1 MKAKLLALVSLA
13 SLFILNGCNGI
24 GDKDTILA
32 RIGKEKVYQ
41 EDYVLLVKD
50 PRLPEMPKNQLLY
63 ERFYAKAALASKAI
77 AEFPELE
84 REWKDLLKELDP
96 RILATVY
103 QRYYVS
109 ECLMYTDSELRQFY
123 DANRELFAADSGDF
137 LQIRG
142 KIAQK
147 YEISKHQEEYNK
159 FVSENS
165 DPKKEVDSL
174 VMQQTFVGQR
184 LQDMREKI
192 MSSIREDQHIEVHEL
207 PEVAPKKFYEH
218 HMDMFMT
225 APGYEVY
232 HIQADDS
239 ASLAGLFNTT
249 PTLEQ
254 FKQAAAASSKNERTA
269 KDSGYVGFVKKNFAL
284 PYGIG
289 MVNGLNELD
298 EKEAGYVSSVLH
310 AEKGAYHK
318 FYLVKQVPSQ
328 LKPFDRVE
336 AGIANGVKS
345 GLYFDVDSSFVL
357 ISKNGKALF
366 TETDL
371 RALNDKYYKKNL
383 NASTHKSFV
392 NMMADRFAF
401 ASAAEDLHLNHSWEY
416 RALVRSMRW
425 SFICDRYLEKIV
437 ESGVVSNEKVK
448 ELYDKVGN
456 PRNPGATFEE
466 SFNDLKAI
474 LAFPENLY
482 KRMYYLE
489 YQLSSAG
496 KTIEQTMPDFYY
508 RVNGEYRDVLGKKL
522 AAQAYADG
530 PVYLYDTSIPEYKE
544 DYSVEGMLTR
554 ADSLNRAGKWR
565 EAVEEYRTVLLAY
578 ASVDS
583 VFEKASYE
591 CAYILSENNE
601 NWSAEME
608 YYAFYKMWPDNPN
621 AEKAMFSRGFILN
634 ENLHRDSD
642 ALATLEE
649 FLQKYPNSE
658 LKESAQWLV
667 DNIKSNGKL
676 ADDLM
681 KKIEAEE

>member
-13 SLFILNGCNGI
+13 SLFVLNGCNGI

-41 EDYVLLVKD
+41 EDYVLLAKD

-63 ERFYAKAALASKAI
+63 ERLFSKAALVSKAVS
-77 AEFPELE
+77 EYPELE
-84 REWKDLLKELDP
+84 REWKDFLKELEP
-96 RILATVY
+96 RVLATVY

-123 DANRELFAADSGDF
+123 DANREMFAADTGDF
-137 LQIRG
+137 LMIRG
-142 KIAQK
+142 KVAQL
-147 YEISKHQEEYNK
+147 YEISKHKEEYLK

-165 DPKKEVDSL
+165 DPKRDLDSL
-174 VMQQTFVGQR
+174 ILLESFVGKK
-184 LQDMREKI
+184 LQEMREKI
-192 MSSIREDQHIEVHEL
+192 MSSIREDQHIEIHEL
-207 PEVAPKKFYEH
+207 PEVTPKKFYDH
-218 HMDMFMT
+218 HKDLFMT

-232 HIQADDS
+232 HIQSADS
-239 ASLAGLFNTT
+239 ASLAGLFAAN

-254 FKQAAAASSKNERTA
+254 FKQAAVASSKNERTA

-289 MVNGLNELD
+289 VVNGLVELD
-298 EKEAGYVSSVLH
+298 GKEPGYVTSVLH

-318 FYLVKQVPSQ
+318 FYLVKQMPSQ

-336 AGIANGVKS
+336 AGITNGIKS
-345 GLYFDVDSSFVL
+345 GMYFDVDSSFVL
-357 ISKNGKALF
+357 ISRNGKALF
-366 TETDL
+366 TESEL
-371 RALNDKYYKKNL
+371 LELNDKYYKKYL
-383 NASTHKSFV
+383 NASNHAIFV

-416 RALVRSMRW
+416 RAMLRSMKW
-425 SFICDRYLEKIV
+425 NFIYDRYLEK
-437 ESGVVSNEKVK
+437 VSVSDAVSAEDVK
-448 ELYDKVGN
+448 ELYSKIGN
-456 PRNPGATFEE
+456 PENPGASLEE
-466 SFNDLKAI
+466 SFDDLKTL
-474 LAFPENLY
+474 LAFPQNLY

-496 KTIEQTMPDFYY
+496 KTYEQMIPEFYH
-508 RVNGEYRDVLGKKL
+508 RVNSEYRNVLGKKL

-530 PVYLYDTSIPEYKE
+530 PVYLYDSSIPEYKD
-544 DYSVEGMLTR
+544 DYSVAGMMAH

-565 EAVEEYRTVLLAY
+565 EAVEEYRTILLAY
-578 ASVDS
+578 ATDDS
-583 VFEKASYE
+583 AFEKASYE
-591 CAYILSENNE
+591 CAYILGENNE

-608 YYAFYKMWPDNPN
+608 YYALYKMWPDSPN

-642 ALATLEE
+642 ALAALEE
-649 FLQKYPNSE
+649 FIQKYPNSE

>member
-13 SLFILNGCNGI
+13 SLFVLNGCNGI

-41 EDYVLLVKD
+41 EDYVLLAKD
-50 PRLPEMPKNQLLY
+50 PRIPEMPKNQLLY
-63 ERFYAKAALASKAI
+63 ERFFSKAALVSKAV
-77 AEFPELE
+77 AEYPELE
-84 REWKDLLKELDP
+84 REWKDLLKEVEP
-96 RILATVY
+96 RVLATVY

-137 LQIRG
+137 LLIRG
-142 KIAQK
+142 KVAQR
-147 YEISKHQEEYNK
+147 YEVSKRQEEYLK

-165 DPKKEVDSL
+165 DPQKELDSL
-174 VMQQTFVGQR
+174 ILLQSFVGKK

-192 MSSIREDQHIEVHEL
+192 MNSIREEQHVEVHEL
-207 PEVAPKKFYEH
+207 PEVSPKKFYEH
-218 HMDMFMT
+218 HKDLFMT

-239 ASLAGLFNTT
+239 ASLAGLFTGT

-254 FKQAAAASSKNERTA
+254 FKQAAVASSKNERTA

-289 MVNGLNELD
+289 LVNGLHELD
-298 EKEAGYVSSVLH
+298 GKEVGYVSSVMH

-318 FYLVKQVPSQ
+318 FYLAKQVPSQ

-345 GLYFDVDSSFVL
+345 GMYFDVDSSFVL

-371 RALNDKYYKKNL
+371 RELNDKFYKRNL
-383 NASTHKSFV
+383 NASTHKGFV

-401 ASAAEDLHLNHSWEY
+401 ASAAEELHLNHSWEY
-416 RALVRSMRW
+416 RALIRSMRW
-425 SFICDRYLEKIV
+425 DFIYDRYLEKLL
-437 ESGVVSNEKVK
+437 ETGDVSTDKMK
-448 ELYDKVGN
+448 ELFDIAGN
-456 PRNPGATFEE
+456 PRNPDATFEE
-466 SFNDLKAI
+466 SIDVLKAM
-474 LAFPENLY
+474 LSFPQNLY

-496 KTIEQTMPDFYY
+496 KTYEQMIPEFYR
-508 RVNGEYRDVLGKKL
+508 RVNSEYRDVLGKKL

-530 PVYLYDTSIPEYKE
+530 PVYLYDSSIPEYKE
-544 DYSVEGMLTR
+544 DYSVAGMMAL

-565 EAVEEYRTVLLAY
+565 EAVEEYRTILLAY
-578 ASVDS
+578 ATVDS
-583 VFEKASYE
+583 IFEKASYE
-591 CAYILSENNE
+591 CAYILGENNE

-608 YYAFYKMWPDNPN
+608 YYAMYKMWPDSPN

-634 ENLHRDSD
+634 ENLHRDKD
-642 ALATLEE
+642 ALAALEE

-676 ADDLM
+676 AEDLM

>member
-13 SLFILNGCNGI
+13 SLFFLNGCNGI

-41 EDYVLLVKD
+41 EDYVLLAKD
-50 PRLPEMPKNQLLY
+50 PRMPEMPKNQLLY
-63 ERFYAKAALASKAI
+63 ERFFSKAALVSKAV
-77 AEFPELE
+77 AEYPELE
-84 REWKDLLKELDP
+84 REWKNFLKELEP
-96 RILATVY
+96 RVLATVY

-123 DANRELFAADSGDF
+123 DANREMFAADSGDF
-137 LQIRG
+137 LMIRG
-142 KIAQK
+142 KVAQL
-147 YEISKHQEEYNK
+147 YEISKRKDEYLK

-165 DPKKEVDSL
+165 DPKRDADSL
-174 VMQQTFVGQR
+174 ILLQSFIGKH

-192 MSSIREDQHIEVHEL
+192 MNSIRENQHIVVHEL

-218 HMDMFMT
+218 HKDKFMT

-232 HIQADDS
+232 HIQAADS
-239 ASLAGLFNTT
+239 ASLAGLFASA

-254 FKQAAAASSKNERTA
+254 FKQAVVASSKNKHTA

-289 MVNGLNELD
+289 MVKGLAELD
-298 EKEAGYVSSVLH
+298 GKESGYVSSVLH
-310 AEKGAYHK
+310 AEKGAYHM

-336 AGIANGVKS
+336 AGITNGIKS

-357 ISKNGKALF
+357 ISKNDKPLF
-366 TETDL
+366 TESDL
-371 RALNDKYYKKNL
+371 LELNDKYFKKNL
-383 NASTHKSFV
+383 NASNHMGFV

-401 ASAAEDLHLNHSWEY
+401 ASAAEELHLNHSWEY
-416 RALVRSMRW
+416 RALIRSMRW
-425 SFICDRYLEKIV
+425 SFISDRYLEKV
-437 ESGVVSNEKVK
+437 GEAGTVSAEDVK
-448 ELYDKVGN
+448 DLYGKIGN
-456 PRNPGATFEE
+456 PVNPEATLEE
-466 SFNDLKAI
+466 SFDELKSL
-474 LAFPENLY
+474 LAFPQNLY

-496 KTIEQTMPDFYY
+496 KTYEQMMPEFNR
-508 RVNGEYRDVLGKKL
+508 RVKSEYRDVLGKKL

-530 PVYLYDTSIPEYKE
+530 PVYLYDSSIPEYKE
-544 DYSVEGMLTR
+544 DYSVAAMMAL

-565 EAVEEYRTVLLAY
+565 EAVEEYRTILLAY
-578 ASVDS
+578 ATVDS

-591 CAYILSENNE
+591 CAYILGENNE

-608 YYAFYKMWPDNPN
+608 YYAMYKMWPDSPN
-621 AEKAMFSRGFILN
+621 AEKALFSRGFILN
-634 ENLHRDSD
+634 ENLHRDSE

-658 LKESAQWLV
+658 LRESAQWLI

-676 ADDLM
+676 AEDLM